1 MTAESESAAR
11 TRNIAVPTTTFSPN
25 WLLIAVGFAVF
36 LGALDQTVVVTL
48 LEPILNGV
56 NVPIDQFYR
65 AAWIVNGYILG
76 YVVAMPLM
84 GRIADVYGH
93 SRVFLV
99 ALAIFLIGS
108 LWVSACQ
115 GLTTLIVARAV
126 QALGAGALVPVSMA
140 IVAEHVP
147 PERRALSFG
156 LLGAAAEGGGLL
168 GPLWGGSLVELI
180 GWRGHF
186 WVNVPLALPV
196 IFIVLKFSRDRKRE
210 RVPVDYLGGIL
221 LAGAL
226 TTLAVA
232 LTDDPV
238 AARPVW
244 VNVVLYL
251 SAAAFAAA
259 FIWRER
265 ITKTPMLAL
274 SLFRSVVFAAG
285 NFTHMLMGGGLI
297 VAMVSVPIF
306 TIVILKGS
314 YFLGGLNL
322 MRLTVMLPVG
332 AIAGGYLA
340 GWTGYHRTAAIGMAI
355 SGVGFF
361 FMHFWDA
368 NIGDPWFTLNLML
381 TGLGFGLVIAPIS
394 AAVINSVA
402 EGERAT
408 ASALLTVMRLV
419 GMLIGVALLTS
430 RGLGHFYQLAGT
442 VPLNDP
448 NYTKTLQGLEVG
460 SFQDI
465 FLVAGIVCVAAA
477 LPAMLIGRGVARRF
491 KWTEIW
497 RAPH

>member
-1 MTAESESAAR
+1 MMVESESAAR
-11 TRNIAVPTTTFSPN
+11 TQPAARVTPFSPN

-56 NVPIDQFYR
+56 HVPIDQFYR

-115 GLTTLIVARAV
+115 GLTLLIIARAV

-147 PERRALSFG
+147 VERRALSFG

-196 IFIVLKFSRDRKRE
+196 AFVVLRFARPRPHL
-210 RVPVDYLGGIL
+210 RVPVDYVGGVLLG
-221 LAGAL
+221 GAL

-232 LTDDPV
+232 LTEDPV
-238 AARPVW
+238 AARPLSVE
-244 VNVVLYL
+244 VVLYL

-265 ITKTPMLAL
+265 ITQTPMLAL

-285 NFTHMLMGGGLI
+285 NFTHALLGGGLI
-297 VAMVSVPIF
+297 VAMVSVPVF
-306 TIVILKGS
+306 TIAILKGS
-314 YFLGGLNL
+314 YFEGGLNL

-332 AIAGGYLA
+332 AVAGGYLA
-340 GWTGYHRTAAIGMAI
+340 GWLGYNRTTAIGMAT

-361 FMHFWDA
+361 FMHFWTA
-368 NIGDPWFTLNLML
+368 SIGDPWFTLNLML

-394 AAVINSVA
+394 AAVVNAVA

-430 RGLGHFYQLAGT
+430 RGLGHFYQLAGA
-442 VPLNDP
+442 VPLNTPD
-448 NYTKTLQGLEVG
+448 YAQKLQGLEVG

-465 FLVAGIVCVAAA
+465 FLAAAIVCVAAA
-477 LPAMLIGRGVARRF
+477 VPAMLIGRGVARRF